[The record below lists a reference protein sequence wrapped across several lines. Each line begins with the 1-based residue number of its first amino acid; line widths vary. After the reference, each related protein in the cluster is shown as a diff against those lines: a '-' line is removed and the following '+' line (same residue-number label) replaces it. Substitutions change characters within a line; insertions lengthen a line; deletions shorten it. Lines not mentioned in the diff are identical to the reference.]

1 MESPQEVILW
11 LEESALK
18 AGWHLSKRNYVLPL
32 TKGQAQTGSSLSRHD
47 MTWQLSMSASLWV
60 TICFLAS
67 EGLKASGS
75 LVGES
80 PPGPTQNTCQDPGSN
95 YYLYQSFQSNVG
107 TMNLKNIEASL
118 FSVFF
123 PESELIRRFG
133 YWVGNQWESK
143 LWMSGEPYYSIGTD
157 SLTFTMCAW
166 TQGIASFLCHSYRV
180 FLCLLLNGFVLMG
193 TQLFFTLFS

>member
-1 MESPQEVILW
+1 MSFPWPKDRHRLAHH
-11 LEESALK
+11 S
-18 AGWHLSKRNYVLPL
+18 
-32 TKGQAQTGSSLSRHD
+32 HD
-47 MTWQLSMSASLWV
+47 MTWHDITWQLSMSASLWV
-60 TICFLAS
+60 TVCFLAP

-107 TMNLKNIEASL
+107 TMNLKNKASL

-133 YWVGNQWESK
+133 YWGGNQWESK

-157 SLTFTMCAW
+157 SLTFAMCAW

-180 FLCLLLNGFVLMG
+180 FLRLLLNGFVLWG
-193 TQLFFTLFS
+193 HNYFLHCFHNSGNISLTWKFLFLNFYF